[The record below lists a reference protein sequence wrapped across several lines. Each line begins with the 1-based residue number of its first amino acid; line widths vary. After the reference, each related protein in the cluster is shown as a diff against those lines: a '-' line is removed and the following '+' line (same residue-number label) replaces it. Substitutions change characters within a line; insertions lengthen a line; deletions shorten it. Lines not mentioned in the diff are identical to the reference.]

1 MPNFIKS
8 QVKSVTSAS
17 DSDASSFWSTRVTPL
32 AFLENLFNVFLAAP
46 DQWRSFAGKKT
57 QRICR
62 ICIWQ
67 LLPDLSVILGNLKVA
82 VLSWPI
88 HKYSCEFWMIEQ
100 LTSFHRIQATMRCGN
115 VLVLAVLLFLWLSSS
130 CFLLLLCY
138 CFITANTNS
147 CLHRLSLG
155 GLGHCL
161 PVLGCA
167 PTAAWCGLE
176 KTRICMGFL
185 PVDPRIWSAVSGT

>member
-1 MPNFIKS
+1 
-8 QVKSVTSAS
+8 
-17 DSDASSFWSTRVTPL
+17 
-32 AFLENLFNVFLAAP
+32 
-46 DQWRSFAGKKT
+46 
-57 QRICR
+57 
-62 ICIWQ
+62 
-67 LLPDLSVILGNLKVA
+67 
-82 VLSWPI
+82 
-88 HKYSCEFWMIEQ
+88 
-100 LTSFHRIQATMRCGN
+100 MRCGN

-167 PTAAWCGLE
+167 LAACVACI
-176 KTRICMGFL
+176 TRICMAFPLIQGFEAL
-185 PVDPRIWSAVSGT
+185 CQELRNSLERLLSECGSRESGLVTKVTKADDDSNGTYLRKKQKQGLEQTTTDHTTSQA